1 MSIIPQ
7 LASSLD
13 RKDEEPNIELAQK
26 IVAVNDTSAVHELV
40 EHLTDKNK
48 AIRHDC
54 IKVLYEIGDRQ
65 PTLIADHVQ
74 AFIDLIQTKDNR
86 MVWGAMT
93 ALGSIATLK
102 ADEIGQHIKI
112 IMRVTEKGSV
122 ITQDWGVRVL
132 ATVAA
137 QSADDSDKIF
147 PFLLDFLKMCRPKD
161 LPRHSESTAVA
172 INADNLSAFISL
184 LESRKPALQP
194 PQLKRIEK
202 LLKHIS
208 PS

>member
-1 MSIIPQ
+1 MSIISQ

-26 IVAVNDTSAVHELV
+26 IVATKDTSAVQELV
-40 EHLTDKNK
+40 EHLSDKNK

-65 PTLIADHVQ
+65 PPLIADHVQ

-102 ADEIGQHIKI
+102 TEEIGQHIKT

-137 QSADDSDKIF
+137 HLPDDSDKIF
-147 PFLLDFLKMCRPKD
+147 AFLLDFLKICRPKD
-161 LPRHSESTAVA
+161 LPRHAESTAVA
-172 INADNLSAFISL
+172 VNAHNHSAFTSL
-184 LESRKPALQP
+184 LESRKPALKL

-202 LLKHIS
+202 LLKQINAS
-208 PS
+208 